1 MTKLLINAFI
11 KDKENIKDRQV
22 RAKYASLVS
31 IIGIILNLLLFGF
44 KMIAGL
50 LINSI
55 AVISDSFNNLSDMG
69 SSLVSAIG
77 MKLSMKKPDEEHP
90 FGHGRI
96 EYISALMVAFIILLV
111 GFELFKGSI
120 EKIISPQEVK
130 LSLVPMIILCVS
142 VLVKLWMFFANRYV
156 GKLISSEVIKA
167 TAQDSL
173 NDSVAT
179 FVVIIATIIGAK
191 TGFSV
196 DGIFGAVVSVMIFYA
211 GISLVKD
218 TVGVLLGK
226 AADEETVKEISEI
239 ILSQENIT
247 GIHDLM
253 IHDYGPGRIM
263 ASVHAE
269 VPSDRDIQ
277 EIHELIDWTEK
288 HIEEKTGVH
297 IVIHMDPVSVNCER
311 TNAIRNEIIEIV
323 KDINEEFDIH
333 DFRMTDGQNNINLI
347 FDLEVPCSLEAE
359 ERNRIKEEIAD
370 KLRKK
375 DARYSAV
382 IVVDS
387 KHYNI

>member
-11 KDKENIKDRQV
+11 KDKENIKDRKV
-22 RAKYASLVS
+22 RTEYASLVS
-31 IIGIILNLLLFGF
+31 VVGIILNLLLFGF

-77 MKLSMKKPDEEHP
+77 MKLSMKKPDKEHP

-111 GFELFKGSI
+111 GFELFKGSL

-156 GKLISSEVIKA
+156 GKLINSDVIKA

-179 FVVIIATIIGAK
+179 FVVIIGAVIGAK
-191 TGFSV
+191 TGFAV
-196 DGIFGAVVSVMIFYA
+196 DGILGAVVSVMIFYA

-297 IVIHMDPVSVNCER
+297 IVIHMDPVSVSCAR
-311 TNAIRNEIIEIV
+311 TNVIRQEVIDIV
-323 KDINEEFDIH
+323 KGINEEFGIH

-347 FDLEVPCSLEAE
+347 FDLEVPCSLETD
-359 ERNRIKEEIAD
+359 ERNRIKEEIVD

-375 DARYSAV
+375 DARYTAV

>member
-11 KDKENIKDRQV
+11 KDKENIKDRKV
-22 RAKYASLVS
+22 RTEYASLVS
-31 IIGIILNLLLFGF
+31 VVGIILNLLLFGF

-77 MKLSMKKPDEEHP
+77 MKLSMKKPDKEHP

-111 GFELFKGSI
+111 GFELFKGSL

-156 GKLISSEVIKA
+156 GKLINSDVIKA

-179 FVVIIATIIGAK
+179 FVVIIGAVIGAK
-191 TGFSV
+191 TGFAV
-196 DGIFGAVVSVMIFYA
+196 DGILGAVVSVMIFYA

-297 IVIHMDPVSVNCER
+297 IVIHMDPVSVSCAR
-311 TNAIRNEIIEIV
+311 TNAIRQEVIDIV
-323 KDINEEFDIH
+323 KGINEEFGIH

-347 FDLEVPCSLEAE
+347 FDLEVPCSLETD
-359 ERNRIKEEIAD
+359 ERNRIKEEIVD

-375 DARYSAV
+375 DARYTAV